1 MGGELGKENP
11 GAADADL
18 ALLLVLV
25 KSIEERLAIT
35 CISQSGTFP

>member
-1 MGGELGKENP
+1 MANP

-25 KSIEERLAIT
+25 SALEERVGTT